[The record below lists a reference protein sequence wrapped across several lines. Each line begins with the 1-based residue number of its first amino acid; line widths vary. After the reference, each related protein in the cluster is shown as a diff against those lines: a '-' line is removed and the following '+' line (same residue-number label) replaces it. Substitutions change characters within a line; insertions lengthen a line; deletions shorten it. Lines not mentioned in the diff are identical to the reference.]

1 MSQCQMCGRE
11 IPDGQQLCPVC
22 RNAWEWRQ
30 RQQAQ
35 SDPAPEQ
42 TQDRPAAADMTGK
55 TGKAAKPA
63 KASKAAAAK
72 APQSAKPQ
80 KPPKAAKPAKAT
92 PAAKAPQPGRL
103 PAVILGAVL
112 VAFVL
117 FFLAAVLF
125 GSRTGGARTVPT
137 LETWQGDGGTVEMA
151 DPGPDQVVAAAP
163 DQSLPQQP
171 TDPQQPAVDPGSAD
185 SSEYIFPN
193 SDSAYLTRDQVAA
206 LTPEQLRL
214 ARNEIYARHGRIFQ
228 DETLAAYFGSK
239 SWYQPLYDG
248 ATFDAMG
255 DSVLNQYEIA
265 NRDLIQEYEALYNGQ

>member
-35 SDPAPEQ
+35 SGPAPEQ
-42 TQDRPAAADMTGK
+42 TRDRPAAADMTGK
-55 TGKAAKPA
+55 AGKAAKAP
-63 KASKAAAAK
+63 KAAAAK

-80 KPPKAAKPAKAT
+80 KPPKVAKPAKAT

-112 VAFVL
+112 VTFVL

-137 LETWQGDGGTVEMA
+137 LETWQGDSATTEAA
-151 DPGPDQVVAAAP
+151 DPGPDQVVATAP

-171 TDPQQPAVDPGSAD
+171 TDAQQGVEGQQTAD
-185 SSEYIFPN
+185 AGEYIFPN

-248 ATFDAMG
+248 ATFDALG

-265 NRDLIQEYEALYNGQ
+265 NRDLIQEYEALYSGQ